1 MHPIARDGIYEVSC
15 WKVAVIANRS
25 VGLLLYQLVE
35 QYYYAT
41 VNMMRGSPKKNEE
54 REREREPKVKK
65 SHYFFSCIPNY
76 TTVTNKIVYMID
88 LF

>member
-41 VNMMRGSPKKNEE
+41 VNMMRGSPQKNGG
-54 REREREPKVKK
+54 RERESPRCKKVTI
-65 SHYFFSCIPNY
+65 FFSCIPNY